1 MTDTSLAGVYN
12 CSAVDGALATSGQ
25 PTIDQFGGIS
35 KAGFTTIINLAL
47 HDDPR
52 YSLPDEAGTVHSG
65 GANPLTKR
73 GAERIFLPGGPGGL
87 RRSNYNKNCQSS
99 GSHTERLT

>member
-12 CSAVDGALATSGQ
+12 CRAVDRALATSGQ
-25 PTIDQFGGIS
+25 STVDQLGGIS

-65 GANPLTKR
+65 AANPLTKR
-73 GAERIFLPGGPGGL
+73 GTECIFLPGGL
-87 RRSNYNKNCQSS
+87 WRSNHNKNCQSS
-99 GSHTERLT
+99 GSHTENLT